1 MVDNATRG
9 WACPWKNDIFDP
21 DGPWWRPTNDRDA
34 RMHHP
39 KTVSPSGYTA
49 TEGIPEAAKVIV
61 GGGRRMRHPFL
72 APIVYPELPHRT
84 TGFGYD
90 RLRRSKA
97 VVIKTLDSSA
107 VAHYLDKGEDV
118 IIKEVWQPQQLSTD
132 TAFFYAM
139 HNYLLTPLPTGRFI
153 GWMPTDRTWKAYF
166 ITLLAV
172 EGGPNPDTY
181 NIEELGD
188 RRPFLMREPFSIAF
202 KLVRPVDDVSGVVV
216 GEGV

>member
-1 MVDNATRG
+1 MVDDATRG

-21 DGPWWRPTNDRDA
+21 VGPWRRPTVKEDR

-39 KTVSPSGYTA
+39 KTILPSGYTA
-49 TEGIPEAAKVIV
+49 TEGIPEAAKVIF

-118 IIKEVWQPQQLSTD
+118 IIKEVWQSPHID
-132 TAFFYAM
+132 FFYAL
-139 HNYLLTPLPTGRFI
+139 HRYLITPLPAGRFI
-153 GWMPTDRTWKAYF
+153 GWTPTDRTWKTYF

-172 EGGPNPDTY
+172 DAGPNPDTY
-181 NIEELGD
+181 LAEELGHS
-188 RRPFLMREPFSIAF
+188 RPFPIGREQVSISF